1 MSIIINVLPNIYW
14 IYNNPSNIQPLNL
27 YKIDLGKFTE
37 LNQIKTV
44 IELDEKLIFWKKSND
59 YINDIKIQM
68 EKDEFSKLYTILKK
82 LNDIIKNAYIT
93 NTPCIISTY
102 NTKYIEIGLAIWM
115 FFFNQTAGMSFDTV
129 IKLMSIKIIGN
140 VSLSDTMKKFF
151 AFINLNNMN
160 MNNGNNGNNGSR
172 TF

>member
-1 MSIIINVLPNIYW
+1 MPVIINILPNVFW
-14 IYNNPSNIQPLNL
+14 IYNNPNNNQNLNE
-27 YKIDLGKFTE
+27 YKIEMSKFIE
-37 LNQIKTV
+37 LNHVKTIV
-44 IELDEKLIFWKKSND
+44 ELDDKLSFWKKSGD
-59 YINDIKIQM
+59 YINEIKLQM

-82 LNDIIKNAYIT
+82 LNDVIKNSYIT
-93 NTPCIISTY
+93 NSPCIISTY

-129 IKLMSIKIIGN
+129 IKLMSIKVIGN

-151 AFINLNNMN
+151 AFINLNNLN
-160 MNNGNNGNNGSR
+160 TGTTNNGSR

>member
-1 MSIIINVLPNIYW
+1 MPIIINILPNVFW
-14 IYNNPSNIQPLNL
+14 IYNNPNNIQTLNE
-27 YKIDLGKFTE
+27 YKIEMSKFIE
-37 LNQIKTV
+37 LNQIKTIV
-44 IELDEKLIFWKKSND
+44 ELDDNLGFWKKSGD
-59 YINDIKIQM
+59 YINEIKLQM
-68 EKDEFSKLYTILKK
+68 EKDEFSKLYSILKK

-115 FFFNQTAGMSFDTV
+115 FFFNQSAGMSFDTV

-160 MNNGNNGNNGSR
+160 MNTTNNGSR
-172 TF
+172 TI